1 MKWVTWMKCGNSE
14 GALASFYF
22 QGARFKKYFSAVR
35 LPGPKSAIIKQAHE
49 WAVSER
55 ERLGVK
61 FSTYGP
67 RSEMSWRKTN
77 DLPVGVTIQYDRN
90 NRFNAVAYTT
100 INGRVSVR
108 SWSFRKY
115 GREGAIQ
122 RAINQRQE
130 WETYLEKKLHRRNYG
145 TRKTR

>member
-77 DLPVGVTIQYDRN
+77 D
-90 NRFNAVAYTT
+90 RFNAVAYTT